1 VFNLSR
7 SGLLQ
12 VEELMT
18 VTWLF
23 TVYDLWRHR
32 ASFCFIAPSEM
43 KHRVFVV
50 WFHCKFNC

>member
-1 VFNLSR
+1 VFNFPR

-12 VEELMT
+12 FEELMT
-18 VTWLF
+18 VTGLS

-43 KHRVFVV
+43 STGF
-50 WFHCKFNC
+50 W